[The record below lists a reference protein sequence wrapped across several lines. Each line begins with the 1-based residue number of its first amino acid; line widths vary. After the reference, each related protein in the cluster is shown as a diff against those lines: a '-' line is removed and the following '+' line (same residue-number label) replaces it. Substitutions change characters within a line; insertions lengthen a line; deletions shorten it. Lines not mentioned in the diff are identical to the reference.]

1 MRIEIKYGKII
12 NPVAD
17 GIYEL
22 KKFSQSRSISQNK
35 ALYLWFRLEAE
46 ALNDA
51 GFDMKKT
58 IRQDIDIPWTPESVK
73 LYLWKPVME
82 AMFQKS
88 STAKLESGEIN
99 KIFDVITREIG
110 GRTGVYC
117 EFPSLAYLM
126 EEMR

>member
-1 MRIEIKYGKII
+1 MKVEIRNGKLIGSI
-12 NPVAD
+12 PD

-58 IRQDIDIPWTPESVK
+58 IRKDIDIPWSPESVK
-73 LYLWKPVME
+73 LYLWKPIME

-88 STAKLESGEIN
+88 STAKLESSEIN

-110 GRTGVYC
+110 GRTGVYV
-117 EFPSLAYLM
+117 EFPSLEYLM
-126 EEMR
+126 QEMR